1 MNTELY
7 IGTCEAD
14 LNGKVDFEYFKG
26 TISSKTES
34 VIFKGETYMEGKLNW
49 VLIYVRKEVEKIY
62 KGILNVK

>member
-26 TISSKTES
+26 TIRSKTES
-34 VIFKGETYMEGKLNW
+34 VLFKGETYMEGKLTW
-49 VLIYVRKEVEKIY
+49 VLIYINKEVEKIY